1 VKVAGVGEGDRLTKE
16 GDDSSLCVFRVIA
29 LSP

>member
-1 VKVAGVGEGDRLTKE
+1 MKVAGVVEEDRLTKE